1 MNGRRLTGSSR
12 TPAMALRLPLEVR
25 ENHRNAQVQRFT
37 KAVRPAIWPDVQ
49 FSSGHCVGPGS
60 NSPCF
65 ARYSSG
71 VTQADEVGG
80 LPTSSLCCR
89 AEPLRRQRLSGIHL
103 RTSRRQYPWAD
114 GEAGQQ
120 KVLPYFSE
128 RHHNLWSLMAVKA
141 NGAVAFATMLT
152 VCRSRRSGAPGE

>member
-103 RTSRRQYPWAD
+103 RTSRRQYPWPTVRQD
-114 GEAGQQ
+114 SKRSCRTSPKGTITC
-120 KVLPYFSE
+120 
-128 RHHNLWSLMAVKA
+128 
-141 NGAVAFATMLT
+141 GASW
-152 VCRSRRSGAPGE
+152 RSRRTGR